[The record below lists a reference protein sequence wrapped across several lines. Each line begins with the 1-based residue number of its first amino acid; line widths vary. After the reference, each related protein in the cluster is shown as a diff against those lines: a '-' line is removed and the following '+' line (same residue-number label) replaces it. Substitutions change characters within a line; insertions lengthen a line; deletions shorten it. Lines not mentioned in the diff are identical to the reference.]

1 MWMKIDDSVL
11 FGLPMA
17 LLMKRKNLQM
27 AAGMH
32 WFIDFVRFAGGF

>member
-1 MWMKIDDSVL
+1 MCVLDGVL

-17 LLMKRKNLQM
+17 LLMERKNLQM

-32 WFIDFVRFAGGF
+32 WLIDFVRFAGGF